1 MKMKLRSFQLMDNF
15 SNFDLSNESQKA
27 LEGLGFKNPTPIQLK
42 AIPVGLSG
50 QDILANAQTG
60 SGKTLA
66 FALPLIE
73 KIKNN
78 TNSSGLVLTPTREL
92 AKQIFSVVNII
103 LSYHEK
109 IKSILLIGGEGIY
122 SQSNSLK
129 KSPQIIIG
137 TPGRINDHLD
147 RGSLN
152 INNCNLVVLDETDKM
167 LEMGFEYQVRDIL
180 KAINNKKQMLMF
192 SATLPNQIIKLSSK
206 YSNNPQRISIQ
217 QNEVLNFNIKQ
228 DVIKV
233 SPKDKFKELSNQIQN
248 RDGSILVFVKTKHGT
263 EKLSKKLKQEGI
275 KTTALHGGLRQNKR
289 SRIMDDF
296 REEKFRIMIAT
307 DIASRGIDVP
317 HIEHVI
323 NYDLPQAPED
333 FIHRIGRTA
342 RAGSVGEALS
352 FITPNDSKIWK
363 SIEMTIQR
371 LSNKGADKKSFKKGA
386 DKKSFKKG
394 ADKKSFKKSSDK
406 KSFKKGA
413 DKKSFKK
420 RKRR

>member
-1 MKMKLRSFQLMDNF
+1 MNNF

-386 DKKSFKKG
+386 DKKSFKK
-394 ADKKSFKKSSDK
+394 
-406 KSFKKGA
+406 
-413 DKKSFKK
+413 

>member
-1 MKMKLRSFQLMDNF
+1 MNNF
-15 SNFDLSNESQKA
+15 SNFDLSNESRKA
-27 LEGLGFKNPTPIQLK
+27 LEGLGFKNPTPIQSK
-42 AIPVGLSG
+42 AIPAGLSG

-60 SGKTLA
+60 SGKTIA

-78 TNSSGLVLTPTREL
+78 TNSSGLILTPTREL

-109 IKSILLIGGEGIY
+109 IRSILLIGGEGIY
-122 SQSNSLK
+122 TQSNSLK

-152 INNCNLVVLDETDKM
+152 INNCDLVVLDETDKM
-167 LEMGFEYQVRDIL
+167 LEMGFEFQVRDIL
-180 KAINNKKQMLMF
+180 KAIKNKKQMLMF

-233 SPKDKFKELSNQIQN
+233 SPKDKFKELSNQIKK
-248 RDGSILVFVKTKHGT
+248 RDGSILVFVKTKYGT
-263 EKLSKKLKQEGI
+263 EKLSKRLKKDGI
-275 KTTALHGGLRQNKR
+275 KSTALHGGLRQNKR
-289 SRIMDDF
+289 SRIMDNF
-296 REEKFRIMIAT
+296 RDEKFRIMIAT

-333 FIHRIGRTA
+333 FVHRIGRTA

-363 SIEMTIQR
+363 SIEMTLQR
-371 LSNKGADKKSFKKGA
+371 LSNKGGNKKV
-386 DKKSFKKG
+386 
-394 ADKKSFKKSSDK
+394 
-406 KSFKKGA
+406 
-413 DKKSFKK
+413 FKK

>member
-1 MKMKLRSFQLMDNF
+1 MNNF

-27 LEGLGFKNPTPIQLK
+27 LEGLGFKNPTPIQSK
-42 AIPVGLSG
+42 AIPAGLSG

-78 TNSSGLVLTPTREL
+78 TNSSGLILTPTREL

-109 IKSILLIGGEGIY
+109 IRSILLIGGEGIY
-122 SQSNSLK
+122 TQSNSLK

-152 INNCNLVVLDETDKM
+152 INNCDLVVLDETDKM
-167 LEMGFEYQVRDIL
+167 LEMGFEFQVRDIL
-180 KAINNKKQMLMF
+180 KAIKNKKQMLMF

-233 SPKDKFKELSNQIQN
+233 SPKDKFKELSNQIKK
-248 RDGSILVFVKTKHGT
+248 RDGSILVFVKTKYGT
-263 EKLSKKLKQEGI
+263 EKLSKRLKKDGI
-275 KTTALHGGLRQNKR
+275 KSTALHGGLRQNKR
-289 SRIMDDF
+289 SRIMDNF
-296 REEKFRIMIAT
+296 RDEKFRIMIAT

-333 FIHRIGRTA
+333 FVHRIGRTA

-363 SIEMTIQR
+363 SIEMTLQR
-371 LSNKGADKKSFKKGA
+371 LSNKGGNKKV
-386 DKKSFKKG
+386 
-394 ADKKSFKKSSDK
+394 
-406 KSFKKGA
+406 
-413 DKKSFKK
+413 FKK

>member
-1 MKMKLRSFQLMDNF
+1 MKLRSFQLMDNF

-386 DKKSFKKG
+386 DKKSFKK
-394 ADKKSFKKSSDK
+394 SSDK

>member
-1 MKMKLRSFQLMDNF
+1 MNNF

-27 LEGLGFKNPTPIQLK
+27 LEGLGFKNPTPIQSK
-42 AIPVGLSG
+42 AIPAGLSG

-78 TNSSGLVLTPTREL
+78 TNSSGLILTPTREL

-109 IKSILLIGGEGIY
+109 IRSILLIGGEGIY
-122 SQSNSLK
+122 TQSNSLK
-129 KSPQIIIG
+129 KSPQIIIV

-152 INNCNLVVLDETDKM
+152 INNCDLVVLDETDKM
-167 LEMGFEYQVRDIL
+167 LEMGFEFQVRDIL
-180 KAINNKKQMLMF
+180 KTIKNKKQMLMF

-233 SPKDKFKELSNQIQN
+233 SPKDKFKELSNQIKK
-248 RDGSILVFVKTKHGT
+248 RDGSILVFVTPKYGT
-263 EKLSKKLKQEGI
+263 EKLSIRLKKDGI
-275 KTTALHGGLRQNKR
+275 KSTALHGGLRQNKR
-289 SRIMDDF
+289 SRIMDNF
-296 REEKFRIMIAT
+296 RDEKFRIMIAT

-333 FIHRIGRTA
+333 FVHRIGRTA

-363 SIEMTIQR
+363 SIEMTLQR
-371 LSNKGADKKSFKKGA
+371 LSNKGGDKKV
-386 DKKSFKKG
+386 
-394 ADKKSFKKSSDK
+394 
-406 KSFKKGA
+406 
-413 DKKSFKK
+413 FKK

>member
-1 MKMKLRSFQLMDNF
+1 MNNF
-15 SNFDLSNESQKA
+15 SNFDLSKESQKA
-27 LEGLGFKNPTPIQLK
+27 LDGLGFKQPTPIQSQ
-42 AIPVGLSG
+42 AIPIGLTG

-73 KIKNN
+73 KIKHNN
-78 TNSSGLVLTPTREL
+78 KSSGLILTPTREL
-92 AKQIFSVVNII
+92 AKQIYSVVNII

-109 IKSILLIGGEGIY
+109 INSILLIGGEGIY

-129 KSPQIIIG
+129 KAPQIIIG

-152 INNCNLVVLDETDKM
+152 INNCDLVVLDETDKM
-167 LEMGFEYQVRDIL
+167 LEMGFEFQVRDIL
-180 KAINNKKQMLMF
+180 KAIKSKRQMLMF

-206 YSNNPQRISIQ
+206 YSNNPKRISIE

-228 DVIKV
+228 DVMKV
-233 SPKDKFKELSNQIQN
+233 FPKDKFKELSNQIQK
-248 RDGSILVFVKTKHGT
+248 REGSILVFVKTKYGT
-263 EKLSKKLKQEGI
+263 EKLSKRLKKEGI
-275 KTTALHGGLRQNKR
+275 KSTALHGGLRQNKR
-289 SRIMDDF
+289 SRIMDNF
-296 REEKFRIMIAT
+296 RDEKFRIMIAT

-333 FIHRIGRTA
+333 FVHRIGRTA

-352 FITPNDSKIWK
+352 FVTPNDSKIWK

-371 LSNKGADKKSFKKGA
+371 ISNNGNI
-386 DKKSFKKG
+386 
-394 ADKKSFKKSSDK
+394 
-406 KSFKKGA
+406 
-413 DKKSFKK
+413 KKSFKK
-420 RKRR
+420 RRRR

>member
-1 MKMKLRSFQLMDNF
+1 MNNF

-27 LEGLGFKNPTPIQLK
+27 LEGLGFKNPTPIQSK
-42 AIPVGLSG
+42 AIPAGLSG

-78 TNSSGLVLTPTREL
+78 TNSSGLILTPTREL

-109 IKSILLIGGEGIY
+109 IRSILLIGGEGIY
-122 SQSNSLK
+122 TQSNSLK

-152 INNCNLVVLDETDKM
+152 INNCDLVVLDETDKM
-167 LEMGFEYQVRDIL
+167 LEMGFEFQVRDIL
-180 KAINNKKQMLMF
+180 KTIKNKKQMLMF

-228 DVIKV
+228 DIIKV
-233 SPKDKFKELSNQIQN
+233 SPKDKFKELSNQIKK
-248 RDGSILVFVKTKHGT
+248 RDGSILVFVKTKYGT
-263 EKLSKKLKQEGI
+263 EKLSKRLKKDGI
-275 KTTALHGGLRQNKR
+275 KSTALHGGLRQNKR
-289 SRIMDDF
+289 SRIMDNF
-296 REEKFRIMIAT
+296 RDEKFRIMIAT

-333 FIHRIGRTA
+333 FVHRIGRTA

-363 SIEMTIQR
+363 SIEMTLQR
-371 LSNKGADKKSFKKGA
+371 LSNKGGDKKV
-386 DKKSFKKG
+386 
-394 ADKKSFKKSSDK
+394 
-406 KSFKKGA
+406 
-413 DKKSFKK
+413 FKK

>member
-1 MKMKLRSFQLMDNF
+1 MNNF

-27 LEGLGFKNPTPIQLK
+27 LEGLGFKNPTPIQSK
-42 AIPVGLSG
+42 AIPAGLSG

-78 TNSSGLVLTPTREL
+78 TNSSGLILTPTREL

-109 IKSILLIGGEGIY
+109 IRSILLIGGEGIY
-122 SQSNSLK
+122 TQSNSLK

-152 INNCNLVVLDETDKM
+152 INNCDLVVLDETDKM
-167 LEMGFEYQVRDIL
+167 LEMGFEFQVRDIL
-180 KAINNKKQMLMF
+180 KTIKNKKQMLMF

-233 SPKDKFKELSNQIQN
+233 SPKDKFKELSNQIKK
-248 RDGSILVFVKTKHGT
+248 RDGSILVFVKTKYGT
-263 EKLSKKLKQEGI
+263 EKLSKRLKKDGI
-275 KTTALHGGLRQNKR
+275 KSTALHGGLRQNKR
-289 SRIMDDF
+289 SRIKDNF
-296 REEKFRIMIAT
+296 RDEKFRIMIAT

-333 FIHRIGRTA
+333 FVHRIGRTA

-363 SIEMTIQR
+363 SIEMTLQR
-371 LSNKGADKKSFKKGA
+371 LSNKGGDKKV
-386 DKKSFKKG
+386 
-394 ADKKSFKKSSDK
+394 
-406 KSFKKGA
+406 
-413 DKKSFKK
+413 FKK

>member
-1 MKMKLRSFQLMDNF
+1 MNNF
-15 SNFDLSNESQKA
+15 SNFDLSKESQKA
-27 LEGLGFKNPTPIQLK
+27 LDGLGFKQPTPIQSQ
-42 AIPVGLSG
+42 AIPIGLTG

-73 KIKNN
+73 KIKHNN
-78 TNSSGLVLTPTREL
+78 KSSGLILTPTREL
-92 AKQIFSVVNII
+92 AKQIYSVVNII

-109 IKSILLIGGEGIY
+109 INSILLIGGEGIY

-129 KSPQIIIG
+129 KAPQIIIG

-152 INNCNLVVLDETDKM
+152 INNCDLVVLDETDKM
-167 LEMGFEYQVRDIL
+167 LEMGFEFQVRDIL
-180 KAINNKKQMLMF
+180 KAIKSKRQMLMF

-206 YSNNPQRISIQ
+206 YSNNPERISIQ

-228 DVIKV
+228 DVMKV
-233 SPKDKFKELSNQIQN
+233 FPKDKFKELSNQIQK
-248 RDGSILVFVKTKHGT
+248 REGSILVFVKTKYGT
-263 EKLSKKLKQEGI
+263 EKLSKRLKKEGI
-275 KTTALHGGLRQNKR
+275 KSTALHGGLRQNKR
-289 SRIMDDF
+289 SRIMDNF
-296 REEKFRIMIAT
+296 RDEKFRIMIAT

-333 FIHRIGRTA
+333 FVHRIGRTA

-352 FITPNDSKIWK
+352 FVTPNDSKIWK

-371 LSNKGADKKSFKKGA
+371 ISNNGNI
-386 DKKSFKKG
+386 
-394 ADKKSFKKSSDK
+394 
-406 KSFKKGA
+406 
-413 DKKSFKK
+413 KKSFKK
-420 RKRR
+420 RRRR

>member
-1 MKMKLRSFQLMDNF
+1 MNNF

-27 LEGLGFKNPTPIQLK
+27 LEGLGFKNPTPIQSK
-42 AIPVGLSG
+42 AIPAGLSG

-78 TNSSGLVLTPTREL
+78 TNSSGLILTPTREL

-109 IKSILLIGGEGIY
+109 IRSILLIGGEGIY
-122 SQSNSLK
+122 TQSNSLK

-152 INNCNLVVLDETDKM
+152 INNCDLVVLDETDKM
-167 LEMGFEYQVRDIL
+167 LEMGFEFQVRDIL
-180 KAINNKKQMLMF
+180 KTIKNKKQMLMF

-233 SPKDKFKELSNQIQN
+233 SPKDKFKELSNQIKK
-248 RDGSILVFVKTKHGT
+248 RDGSILVFVKTKYGT
-263 EKLSKKLKQEGI
+263 EKLSKRLKKDGI
-275 KTTALHGGLRQNKR
+275 KSTALHGGLRQNKR
-289 SRIMDDF
+289 SRIMDNF
-296 REEKFRIMIAT
+296 RDEKFRIMIAT
-307 DIASRGIDVP
+307 DIASRGIAVP

-333 FIHRIGRTA
+333 FVHRIGRTA

-363 SIEMTIQR
+363 SIEMTLQR
-371 LSNKGADKKSFKKGA
+371 LSNKGGDKKV
-386 DKKSFKKG
+386 
-394 ADKKSFKKSSDK
+394 
-406 KSFKKGA
+406 
-413 DKKSFKK
+413 FKK

>member
-1 MKMKLRSFQLMDNF
+1 MNNF
-15 SNFDLSNESQKA
+15 SNFDLSNESRKA
-27 LEGLGFKNPTPIQLK
+27 LEGLGFKNPTPIQSK

-60 SGKTLA
+60 SGKTIA

-78 TNSSGLVLTPTREL
+78 TKSSGLILTPTREL

-109 IKSILLIGGEGIY
+109 IRSILLIGGEGIY
-122 SQSNSLK
+122 TQSNSLK

-152 INNCNLVVLDETDKM
+152 INNCDLVVLDETDKM
-167 LEMGFEYQVRDIL
+167 LEMGFEFQVRDIL
-180 KAINNKKQMLMF
+180 KAIKNKKQMLMF

-233 SPKDKFKELSNQIQN
+233 SPKDKFKELSNQIKK
-248 RDGSILVFVKTKHGT
+248 RDGSILVFVKTKYGT
-263 EKLSKKLKQEGI
+263 EKLSKRLKKDGI
-275 KTTALHGGLRQNKR
+275 KSTALHGGLRQNKR
-289 SRIMDDF
+289 SRIMDNF
-296 REEKFRIMIAT
+296 RDEKFRIMIAT

-333 FIHRIGRTA
+333 FVHRIGRTA

-363 SIEMTIQR
+363 SIEMTLQR
-371 LSNKGADKKSFKKGA
+371 LSNKGGDKKV
-386 DKKSFKKG
+386 
-394 ADKKSFKKSSDK
+394 
-406 KSFKKGA
+406 
-413 DKKSFKK
+413 FKK

>member
-1 MKMKLRSFQLMDNF
+1 MNNF

-27 LEGLGFKNPTPIQLK
+27 LEGLGFKNPTPIQSK
-42 AIPVGLSG
+42 AIPAGLSG

-78 TNSSGLVLTPTREL
+78 TNSSGLILTPTREL

-109 IKSILLIGGEGIY
+109 IRSILLIGGEGIY
-122 SQSNSLK
+122 TQSNSLK

-152 INNCNLVVLDETDKM
+152 INNCDLVVLDETDKM
-167 LEMGFEYQVRDIL
+167 LEMGFEFQVRDIL
-180 KAINNKKQMLMF
+180 KTIKNKKQMLMF

-233 SPKDKFKELSNQIQN
+233 SPKDKFKELSNQIKK
-248 RDGSILVFVKTKHGT
+248 RDGSILVFVKTKYGT
-263 EKLSKKLKQEGI
+263 EKLSKRLKKDGI
-275 KTTALHGGLRQNKR
+275 KSTALHGGLRQNKR
-289 SRIMDDF
+289 SRIMDNF
-296 REEKFRIMIAT
+296 RDEKFRIMIAT

-333 FIHRIGRTA
+333 FVHRIGRTA
-342 RAGSVGEALS
+342 RAGSVGAALS

-363 SIEMTIQR
+363 SIEMTLQR
-371 LSNKGADKKSFKKGA
+371 LSNKGGDKKV
-386 DKKSFKKG
+386 
-394 ADKKSFKKSSDK
+394 
-406 KSFKKGA
+406 
-413 DKKSFKK
+413 FKK

>member
-1 MKMKLRSFQLMDNF
+1 MNNF

-27 LEGLGFKNPTPIQLK
+27 LEGLGFKNPTPIQSK
-42 AIPVGLSG
+42 AIPAGLSG

-78 TNSSGLVLTPTREL
+78 TNSSGLILTPTREL

-109 IKSILLIGGEGIY
+109 IRSILLIGGEGIY
-122 SQSNSLK
+122 TQSNSLK

-137 TPGRINDHLD
+137 TPGRINDDLD

-152 INNCNLVVLDETDKM
+152 INNCDLVVLDETDKM
-167 LEMGFEYQVRDIL
+167 LEMGFEFQVRDIL
-180 KAINNKKQMLMF
+180 KTIKNKKQMLMF

-233 SPKDKFKELSNQIQN
+233 SPKDKFKELSNQIKK
-248 RDGSILVFVKTKHGT
+248 RDGSILVFVKTKYGT
-263 EKLSKKLKQEGI
+263 EKLSKRLKKDGI
-275 KTTALHGGLRQNKR
+275 KSTALHGGLRQNKR
-289 SRIMDDF
+289 SRIMDNF
-296 REEKFRIMIAT
+296 RDEKFRIMIAT

-333 FIHRIGRTA
+333 FVHRIGRTA

-363 SIEMTIQR
+363 SIEMTLQR
-371 LSNKGADKKSFKKGA
+371 LSNKGGDKKV
-386 DKKSFKKG
+386 
-394 ADKKSFKKSSDK
+394 
-406 KSFKKGA
+406 
-413 DKKSFKK
+413 FKK

>member
-1 MKMKLRSFQLMDNF
+1 MNNF
-15 SNFDLSNESQKA
+15 SDFDLSKESQKA
-27 LEGLGFKNPTPIQLK
+27 LDGLGFKQPTPIQSK
-42 AIPVGLSG
+42 AIPIGISG

-73 KIKNN
+73 KIKHNN
-78 TNSSGLVLTPTREL
+78 KSSGLILTPTREL
-92 AKQIFSVVNII
+92 AKQIYSVVNII
-103 LSYHEK
+103 LSYHAK
-109 IKSILLIGGEGIY
+109 IRSILLIGGEGIY

-152 INNCNLVVLDETDKM
+152 INNCDLVVLDETDKM
-167 LEMGFEYQVRDIL
+167 LEMGFEFQVRDIL

-192 SATLPNQIIKLSSK
+192 SATLPNQIVKLSSK

-228 DVIKV
+228 AVIKV

-263 EKLSKKLKQEGI
+263 EKLSKRLKQEGI
-275 KTTALHGGLRQNKR
+275 KATALHGGLRQNKR
-289 SRIMDDF
+289 SRIMDNF
-296 REEKFRIMIAT
+296 RDEKFRIMIAT

-371 LSNKGADKKSFKKGA
+371 LSS
-386 DKKSFKKG
+386 KG
-394 ADKKSFKKSSDK
+394 ADKKSFKKSANK
-406 KSFKKGA
+406 KSFKKN
-413 DKKSFKK
+413 
-420 RKRR
+420 KRR

>member
-1 MKMKLRSFQLMDNF
+1 MNNF

-27 LEGLGFKNPTPIQLK
+27 LEGLGFKNPTPIQSK
-42 AIPVGLSG
+42 AIPAGLSG

-60 SGKTLA
+60 SGKTIA

-78 TNSSGLVLTPTREL
+78 TNSSGLILTPTREL

-109 IKSILLIGGEGIY
+109 IRSILLIGGEGIY
-122 SQSNSLK
+122 TQSNSLK

-152 INNCNLVVLDETDKM
+152 INNCDLVVLDETDKM
-167 LEMGFEYQVRDIL
+167 LEMGFEFQVRDIL
-180 KAINNKKQMLMF
+180 KTIKNKKQMLMF

-233 SPKDKFKELSNQIQN
+233 SPKDKFKELSNQIKK
-248 RDGSILVFVKTKHGT
+248 RDGSILVFVKTKYGT
-263 EKLSKKLKQEGI
+263 EKLSKRLKKDGI
-275 KTTALHGGLRQNKR
+275 KSTALHGGLRQNKR
-289 SRIMDDF
+289 SRIMDNF
-296 REEKFRIMIAT
+296 RDEKFRIMIAT

-333 FIHRIGRTA
+333 FVHRIGRTA

-363 SIEMTIQR
+363 SIEMTLQR
-371 LSNKGADKKSFKKGA
+371 LSNKGGDKKV
-386 DKKSFKKG
+386 
-394 ADKKSFKKSSDK
+394 
-406 KSFKKGA
+406 
-413 DKKSFKK
+413 FKK

>member
-1 MKMKLRSFQLMDNF
+1 MNNF

-27 LEGLGFKNPTPIQLK
+27 LEGLGFKNPTPIQSK
-42 AIPVGLSG
+42 AIPAGLSG

-78 TNSSGLVLTPTREL
+78 TNSSGLILTPTREL

-109 IKSILLIGGEGIY
+109 IRSILLIGGEGIY
-122 SQSNSLK
+122 TQSNSLK

-152 INNCNLVVLDETDKM
+152 INNCDLVVLDETDKM
-167 LEMGFEYQVRDIL
+167 LEMGFEFQVRDIL
-180 KAINNKKQMLMF
+180 KTIKNKKQMLMF

-233 SPKDKFKELSNQIQN
+233 SPKDKFKELSNQIKK
-248 RDGSILVFVKTKHGT
+248 RDGSILVFVKTKYGT
-263 EKLSKKLKQEGI
+263 EKLSKRLKKDGI
-275 KTTALHGGLRQNKR
+275 KSTALHGGLRQNKR
-289 SRIMDDF
+289 SRIMDNF
-296 REEKFRIMIAT
+296 RDEKFRIMIAT

-333 FIHRIGRTA
+333 FVHRIGRTA

-363 SIEMTIQR
+363 SIEMTLQR
-371 LSNKGADKKSFKKGA
+371 LSNKGGDKKV
-386 DKKSFKKG
+386 
-394 ADKKSFKKSSDK
+394 
-406 KSFKKGA
+406 
-413 DKKSFKK
+413 FKK
-420 RKRR
+420 RKRI

>member
-1 MKMKLRSFQLMDNF
+1 MNNF
-15 SNFDLSNESQKA
+15 SNFDLSNESRKA
-27 LEGLGFKNPTPIQLK
+27 LEGLGFKNPTPIQSK
-42 AIPVGLSG
+42 AIPAGLSG

-78 TNSSGLVLTPTREL
+78 TNSSGLILTPTREL

-109 IKSILLIGGEGIY
+109 IRSILLIGGEGIY
-122 SQSNSLK
+122 TQSNSLK

-152 INNCNLVVLDETDKM
+152 INNCDLVVLDETDKM
-167 LEMGFEYQVRDIL
+167 LEMGFEFQVRDIL
-180 KAINNKKQMLMF
+180 KAIKNKKQMLMF

-233 SPKDKFKELSNQIQN
+233 SPKDKFKELSNQIKK
-248 RDGSILVFVKTKHGT
+248 RDGSILVFVKTKYGT
-263 EKLSKKLKQEGI
+263 EKLSKRLKKDGI
-275 KTTALHGGLRQNKR
+275 KSTALHGGLRQNKR
-289 SRIMDDF
+289 SRILDYF
-296 REEKFRIMIAT
+296 RDEKFRIMIAT

-333 FIHRIGRTA
+333 FVHRIGRTA

-363 SIEMTIQR
+363 SIEMTLQR
-371 LSNKGADKKSFKKGA
+371 LSNKGGDKKVFKN
-386 DKKSFKKG
+386 
-394 ADKKSFKKSSDK
+394 
-406 KSFKKGA
+406 
-413 DKKSFKK
+413 

>member
-1 MKMKLRSFQLMDNF
+1 MNNF

-27 LEGLGFKNPTPIQLK
+27 LEGLGFKNPTPIQSK
-42 AIPVGLSG
+42 AIPAGLSG

-78 TNSSGLVLTPTREL
+78 TNSSGLILTPTREL

-109 IKSILLIGGEGIY
+109 IRSILLIGGEGIY
-122 SQSNSLK
+122 TQSNSLK

-152 INNCNLVVLDETDKM
+152 INNCDLVVLDETDKM
-167 LEMGFEYQVRDIL
+167 LEMGFEFQVRDIL
-180 KAINNKKQMLMF
+180 KTIKNKKQMLMF

-233 SPKDKFKELSNQIQN
+233 SPKDKFKELSNQIKK
-248 RDGSILVFVKTKHGT
+248 RDGSILVFVKTKYGT
-263 EKLSKKLKQEGI
+263 EKLSKRLKKDGI
-275 KTTALHGGLRQNKR
+275 KSTALHGGLRQNKR
-289 SRIMDDF
+289 SRIMDNF
-296 REEKFRIMIAT
+296 RDEKFRIMIAT

-333 FIHRIGRTA
+333 FVHRIGRTA

-363 SIEMTIQR
+363 SIEMTLQR
-371 LSNKGADKKSFKKGA
+371 LSNKGGDKKV
-386 DKKSFKKG
+386 
-394 ADKKSFKKSSDK
+394 
-406 KSFKKGA
+406 
-413 DKKSFKK
+413 FKK

>member
-1 MKMKLRSFQLMDNF
+1 MNNF

-27 LEGLGFKNPTPIQLK
+27 LEGLGFKNPTPIQSK
-42 AIPVGLSG
+42 AIPAGLSG

-78 TNSSGLVLTPTREL
+78 TNTSGLILTPTREL

-109 IKSILLIGGEGIY
+109 IRSILLIGGEGIY
-122 SQSNSLK
+122 TQSNSLK

-152 INNCNLVVLDETDKM
+152 INNCDLVVLDETDKM
-167 LEMGFEYQVRDIL
+167 LEMGFEFQVRDIL
-180 KAINNKKQMLMF
+180 KTIKNKKQMLMF

-233 SPKDKFKELSNQIQN
+233 SPKDKFKELSNQIKK
-248 RDGSILVFVKTKHGT
+248 RDGSILVFVKTKYGT
-263 EKLSKKLKQEGI
+263 EKLSKRLKKDGI
-275 KTTALHGGLRQNKR
+275 KSTALHGGLRQNKR
-289 SRIMDDF
+289 SRIMDNF
-296 REEKFRIMIAT
+296 RDEKFRIMIAT

-333 FIHRIGRTA
+333 FVHRIGRTA

-363 SIEMTIQR
+363 SIEMTLQR
-371 LSNKGADKKSFKKGA
+371 LSNKGGDKKV
-386 DKKSFKKG
+386 
-394 ADKKSFKKSSDK
+394 
-406 KSFKKGA
+406 
-413 DKKSFKK
+413 FKK

>member
-122 SQSNSLK
+122 TQSNSLK

-152 INNCNLVVLDETDKM
+152 INNCDLVVLDETDKM

>member
-1 MKMKLRSFQLMDNF
+1 MNNF
-15 SNFDLSNESQKA
+15 SNFDLSNESRKA
-27 LEGLGFKNPTPIQLK
+27 LEGLGFKNPTPIQSK

-60 SGKTLA
+60 SGKTIA

-78 TNSSGLVLTPTREL
+78 TNSSGLILTPTREL

-109 IKSILLIGGEGIY
+109 IRSILLIGGEGIY
-122 SQSNSLK
+122 TQSNSLK

-152 INNCNLVVLDETDKM
+152 INNCDLVVLDETDKM
-167 LEMGFEYQVRDIL
+167 LEMGFEFQVRDIL
-180 KAINNKKQMLMF
+180 KAIKNKKQMLMF

-233 SPKDKFKELSNQIQN
+233 SPKDKFKELSNQIKK
-248 RDGSILVFVKTKHGT
+248 RDGSILVFVKTKYGT
-263 EKLSKKLKQEGI
+263 EKLSKRLKKDGI
-275 KTTALHGGLRQNKR
+275 KSTALHGGLRQNKR
-289 SRIMDDF
+289 SRIMDNF
-296 REEKFRIMIAT
+296 RDEKFRIMIAT

-323 NYDLPQAPED
+323 NYDLPQRTED
-333 FIHRIGRTA
+333 YIHRIGRTA
-342 RAGSVGEALS
+342 RAGKKGSALS

-363 SIEMTIQR
+363 SIEMTLQR
-371 LSNKGADKKSFKKGA
+371 LSNKGDNKKV
-386 DKKSFKKG
+386 
-394 ADKKSFKKSSDK
+394 
-406 KSFKKGA
+406 
-413 DKKSFKK
+413 FKK

>member
-1 MKMKLRSFQLMDNF
+1 MNNF

-27 LEGLGFKNPTPIQLK
+27 LEGLGFKNPTPIQSK
-42 AIPVGLSG
+42 AIPAGLSG

-78 TNSSGLVLTPTREL
+78 TNSSGLILTPTREL

-109 IKSILLIGGEGIY
+109 IRSILLIGGEGIY
-122 SQSNSLK
+122 TQSNSLK

-152 INNCNLVVLDETDKM
+152 INNCDLVVLDETDKM
-167 LEMGFEYQVRDIL
+167 LEMGFEFQVRDIL
-180 KAINNKKQMLMF
+180 KTIKNKKQMLMF

-233 SPKDKFKELSNQIQN
+233 SPKDKFKELSNQIKK
-248 RDGSILVFVKTKHGT
+248 RDGSILVFVKTKYGT
-263 EKLSKKLKQEGI
+263 EKLSKRLKKDGI
-275 KTTALHGGLRQNKR
+275 KSTALHGGLRQNKR
-289 SRIMDDF
+289 SRIMDNF
-296 REEKFRIMIAT
+296 RDEKFRIMIAT

-323 NYDLPQAPED
+323 YYDLPQAPED
-333 FIHRIGRTA
+333 FVHRIGRTA

-363 SIEMTIQR
+363 SIEMTLQR
-371 LSNKGADKKSFKKGA
+371 LSNKGGDKKV
-386 DKKSFKKG
+386 
-394 ADKKSFKKSSDK
+394 
-406 KSFKKGA
+406 
-413 DKKSFKK
+413 FKK

>member
-1 MKMKLRSFQLMDNF
+1 MNNF

-27 LEGLGFKNPTPIQLK
+27 LEGLGFKNPTPIQSK
-42 AIPVGLSG
+42 AIPAGLSG

-60 SGKTLA
+60 SGKTIA

-78 TNSSGLVLTPTREL
+78 TNSSGLILTPTREL

-109 IKSILLIGGEGIY
+109 IRSILLIGGEGIY
-122 SQSNSLK
+122 TQSNSLK

-152 INNCNLVVLDETDKM
+152 INNCDLVVLDETDKM
-167 LEMGFEYQVRDIL
+167 LEMGFEFQVRDIL
-180 KAINNKKQMLMF
+180 KTIKNKKQMLMF

-233 SPKDKFKELSNQIQN
+233 SPKDKFKELSNQIKKS
-248 RDGSILVFVKTKHGT
+248 DGSILVFVKTKYGT
-263 EKLSKKLKQEGI
+263 EKLSIRLKKDGI
-275 KTTALHGGLRQNKR
+275 KSTALHGGLRQNKR
-289 SRIMDDF
+289 SRIMDNF
-296 REEKFRIMIAT
+296 RDEKFRIMIAT

-333 FIHRIGRTA
+333 FVHRIGRTA

-363 SIEMTIQR
+363 SIEMTLQR
-371 LSNKGADKKSFKKGA
+371 LSNKGGDKKV
-386 DKKSFKKG
+386 
-394 ADKKSFKKSSDK
+394 
-406 KSFKKGA
+406 
-413 DKKSFKK
+413 FKK

>member
-1 MKMKLRSFQLMDNF
+1 MNNF
-15 SNFDLSNESQKA
+15 SNFDLSNESRKA
-27 LEGLGFKNPTPIQLK
+27 LEGLGFKNPTPIQSK

-78 TNSSGLVLTPTREL
+78 TNSSGLILTPTREL

-109 IKSILLIGGEGIY
+109 IRSILLIGGEGIY
-122 SQSNSLK
+122 TQSNSLK

-152 INNCNLVVLDETDKM
+152 INNCDLVVLDETDKM

-233 SPKDKFKELSNQIQN
+233 SPKDKFKELSNQIKK
-248 RDGSILVFVKTKHGT
+248 RDGSILVFVKTKYGT
-263 EKLSKKLKQEGI
+263 EKLSKRLKKDGI
-275 KTTALHGGLRQNKR
+275 KSTALHGGLRQNKR
-289 SRIMDDF
+289 SRIMDNF
-296 REEKFRIMIAT
+296 RDEKFRIMIAT

-333 FIHRIGRTA
+333 FVHRIGRTA

-363 SIEMTIQR
+363 SIEMTLQR
-371 LSNKGADKKSFKKGA
+371 LSNKGGNKKV
-386 DKKSFKKG
+386 
-394 ADKKSFKKSSDK
+394 
-406 KSFKKGA
+406 
-413 DKKSFKK
+413 FKK

>member
-386 DKKSFKKG
+386 DKKSFKK
-394 ADKKSFKKSSDK
+394 SSDK

>member
-1 MKMKLRSFQLMDNF
+1 MNNF
-15 SNFDLSNESQKA
+15 SNFDLSNESRKA
-27 LEGLGFKNPTPIQLK
+27 LEGLGFKNPTPIQSK

-60 SGKTLA
+60 SGKTIA

-78 TNSSGLVLTPTREL
+78 TNSSGLILTPTREL

-109 IKSILLIGGEGIY
+109 IRSILLIGGEGIY
-122 SQSNSLK
+122 TQSNSLK

-152 INNCNLVVLDETDKM
+152 INNCDLVVLDETDKM
-167 LEMGFEYQVRDIL
+167 LEMGFEFQVRDIL
-180 KAINNKKQMLMF
+180 KAIKNKKQMLMF

-233 SPKDKFKELSNQIQN
+233 SPKDKFKELSNQIKK
-248 RDGSILVFVKTKHGT
+248 RDGSILVFVKTKYGT
-263 EKLSKKLKQEGI
+263 EKLSKRLKKDGI
-275 KTTALHGGLRQNKR
+275 KSTALHGGLRQNKR
-289 SRIMDDF
+289 SRIMDNF
-296 REEKFRIMIAT
+296 RDEKFRIMIAT

-333 FIHRIGRTA
+333 FVHRIGRTA

-363 SIEMTIQR
+363 SIEMTLQR
-371 LSNKGADKKSFKKGA
+371 LSNKGGNKKV
-386 DKKSFKKG
+386 
-394 ADKKSFKKSSDK
+394 
-406 KSFKKGA
+406 
-413 DKKSFKK
+413 FKK

>member
-1 MKMKLRSFQLMDNF
+1 MNNF

-27 LEGLGFKNPTPIQLK
+27 LEGLGFKNPTPIQSK
-42 AIPVGLSG
+42 AIPAGLSG

-78 TNSSGLVLTPTREL
+78 TNSSGLILTPTREL

-109 IKSILLIGGEGIY
+109 IRSILLIGGEGIY
-122 SQSNSLK
+122 TQSNSLK

-152 INNCNLVVLDETDKM
+152 INNCDLVVLDETDKM
-167 LEMGFEYQVRDIL
+167 LEMGFEFQVRDIL
-180 KAINNKKQMLMF
+180 KTIKNKKQMLMF

-233 SPKDKFKELSNQIQN
+233 SPKDKFKELSNQIKK
-248 RDGSILVFVKTKHGT
+248 RDGSILVIVKTKYGT
-263 EKLSKKLKQEGI
+263 EKLSKRLKKDGI
-275 KTTALHGGLRQNKR
+275 KSTALHGGLRQNKR
-289 SRIMDDF
+289 SRIMDNF
-296 REEKFRIMIAT
+296 RDEKFRIMIAT

-333 FIHRIGRTA
+333 FVHRIGRTA

-363 SIEMTIQR
+363 SIEMTLQR
-371 LSNKGADKKSFKKGA
+371 LSNKGGDKKV
-386 DKKSFKKG
+386 
-394 ADKKSFKKSSDK
+394 
-406 KSFKKGA
+406 
-413 DKKSFKK
+413 FKK

>member
-1 MKMKLRSFQLMDNF
+1 MSNF
-15 SNFDLSNESQKA
+15 SNFDLSKESQKA
-27 LEGLGFKNPTPIQLK
+27 LDGLGFKQPTPIQSK
-42 AIPVGLSG
+42 AIPIGLTG

-73 KIKNN
+73 KIKSNN
-78 TNSSGLVLTPTREL
+78 KSSGLILTPTREL
-92 AKQIFSVVNII
+92 AKQIYSVVNII

-109 IKSILLIGGEGIY
+109 ISSILLIGGEGIY
-122 SQSNSLK
+122 SQTNSLK

-167 LEMGFEYQVRDIL
+167 LEMGFEFQVRDIL
-180 KAINNKKQMLMF
+180 KSISSKKQMLMF

-217 QNEVLNFNIKQ
+217 QNEVLNHNIKQ
-228 DVIKV
+228 DVINV
-233 SPKDKFKELSNQIQN
+233 PPKDKFKELSNQIQKRN
-248 RDGSILVFVKTKHGT
+248 GSILVFVKTKYGT
-263 EKLSKKLKQEGI
+263 EKLSKRLKNEGI
-275 KTTALHGGLRQNKR
+275 KSTALHGGLRQNKR
-289 SRIMDDF
+289 TRIMDNF
-296 REEKFRIMIAT
+296 RDQKFRIMIAT

-333 FIHRIGRTA
+333 FVHRIGRTA

-352 FITPNDSKIWK
+352 FVTPNDSKIWK

-371 LSNKGADKKSFKKGA
+371 ISNKGNIQKSFKK
-386 DKKSFKKG
+386 
-394 ADKKSFKKSSDK
+394 
-406 KSFKKGA
+406 
-413 DKKSFKK
+413 KK
-420 RKRR
+420 RR

>member
-1 MKMKLRSFQLMDNF
+1 MNNF
-15 SNFDLSNESQKA
+15 SNFDLSEESQKA
-27 LEGLGFKNPTPIQLK
+27 LDGLGFKQPTPIQSK
-42 AIPVGLSG
+42 AIPIGISG

-73 KIKNN
+73 KIKHNN
-78 TNSSGLVLTPTREL
+78 KSSGLILTPTREL
-92 AKQIFSVVNII
+92 AKQIYSVVNII
-103 LSYHEK
+103 LSYHAK
-109 IKSILLIGGEGIY
+109 IRSILLIGGEGIY
-122 SQSNSLK
+122 SQSNNLK

-152 INNCNLVVLDETDKM
+152 INNCDLVVLDETDKM
-167 LEMGFEYQVRDIL
+167 LEMGFEFQVRDIL
-180 KAINNKKQMLMF
+180 KAIKSKRQMLMF

-206 YSNNPQRISIQ
+206 YSNNPERISIQ

-228 DVIKV
+228 DVMKV
-233 SPKDKFKELSNQIQN
+233 FPKDKFKELSNQIQK
-248 RDGSILVFVKTKHGT
+248 REGSILVFVKTKYGT
-263 EKLSKKLKQEGI
+263 EKLSKRLKKEGI
-275 KTTALHGGLRQNKR
+275 KSTALHGGLRQNKR
-289 SRIMDDF
+289 SRIMDNF
-296 REEKFRIMIAT
+296 RDEKFRIMIAT

-333 FIHRIGRTA
+333 FVHRIGRTA

-352 FITPNDSKIWK
+352 FVTPNDSKIWK

-371 LSNKGADKKSFKKGA
+371 ISNNGNI
-386 DKKSFKKG
+386 
-394 ADKKSFKKSSDK
+394 
-406 KSFKKGA
+406 
-413 DKKSFKK
+413 KKSFKK
-420 RKRR
+420 RRRR

>member
-1 MKMKLRSFQLMDNF
+1 MNNF

-27 LEGLGFKNPTPIQLK
+27 LEGLGFKNPTPIQSK
-42 AIPVGLSG
+42 AIPAGLSG

-78 TNSSGLVLTPTREL
+78 TNSSGLILTPTREL

-109 IKSILLIGGEGIY
+109 IRSILLIGGEGIY
-122 SQSNSLK
+122 TQSNSLK

-152 INNCNLVVLDETDKM
+152 INNCDLVVLDETDKM
-167 LEMGFEYQVRDIL
+167 LEMGFEFQVRDIL
-180 KAINNKKQMLMF
+180 KTIKNKKQMLMF

-233 SPKDKFKELSNQIQN
+233 SPKEKFKELSNQIKK
-248 RDGSILVFVKTKHGT
+248 RDGSILVFVKTKYGT
-263 EKLSKKLKQEGI
+263 EKLSKRLKKDGI
-275 KTTALHGGLRQNKR
+275 KSTALHGGLRQNKR
-289 SRIMDDF
+289 SRIMDNF
-296 REEKFRIMIAT
+296 RDEKFRIMIAT

-333 FIHRIGRTA
+333 FVHRIGRTA
-342 RAGSVGEALS
+342 RAGSVGAALS

-363 SIEMTIQR
+363 SIEMTLQR
-371 LSNKGADKKSFKKGA
+371 LSNKGGDKKV
-386 DKKSFKKG
+386 
-394 ADKKSFKKSSDK
+394 
-406 KSFKKGA
+406 
-413 DKKSFKK
+413 FKK